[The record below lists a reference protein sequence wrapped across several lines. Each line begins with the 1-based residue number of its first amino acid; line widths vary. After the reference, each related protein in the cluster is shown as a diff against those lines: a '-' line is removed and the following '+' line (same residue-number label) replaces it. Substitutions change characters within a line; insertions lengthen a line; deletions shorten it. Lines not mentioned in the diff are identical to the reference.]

1 VSRKKPLWFSRRV
14 LGGRERVSPAPDG
27 GRGDSVAA
35 RGWEGKEA
43 GETLVC
49 VADDVALAGPI
60 LYAYAGGCGR
70 VRVLFPLSMG

>member
-1 VSRKKPLWFSRRV
+1 MIVGESRRV
-14 LGGRERVSPAPDG
+14 KKETALVQPVCARRDG

-43 GETLVC
+43 GTTLVC
-49 VADDVALAGPI
+49 VADDIELAGPI
-60 LYAYAGGCGR
+60 LYAYAGGWGR